1 MRLPLGFLKGR
12 PEVTLDLQT
21 KTTSP
26 MTTGVGVP
34 SLSPSPAAPVSKA
47 QTAVIQA
54 AEAAAQVNHITPI
67 PKANIAFD
75 ADRMRQTI
83 QDAVSH
89 LNKMLSEGGRALSF
103 AIDHSL
109 ATPVVVVKNSQ
120 TGEVIRQF
128 PNEEVVRMA
137 HNIDAFKGMLHNSK
151 N

>member
-1 MRLPLGFLKGR
+1 MRLPVGFMKGR
-12 PEVTLDLQT
+12 PEVTLDFQP
-21 KTTSP
+21 KTSP
-26 MTTGVGVP
+26 STTGGIGVP
-34 SLSPSPAAPVSKA
+34 SVAPVSTAATSKA

-67 PKANIAFD
+67 PKANISFD

-83 QDAVSH
+83 QDAVTH
-89 LNKMLSEGGRALSF
+89 LNKLLSEGGRALSF